1 MRGRIVSDPEI
12 PTGYEDLLQ
21 RPLYAN
27 LATVRPDGA
36 PQSNVMWFEWTG
48 QAIRLTHT
56 KNRQKYR
63 NLEHEPRVA
72 LSIADPDDPLRFLE
86 IRGVV
91 ASIDDDDDTASF
103 YKALQHRYGEDYQV
117 TDADVRV
124 VVTIRPTRFIAVKG
138 GSVQRSVD

>member
-1 MRGRIVSDPEI
+1 
-12 PTGYEDLLQ
+12 
-21 RPLYAN
+21 
-27 LATVRPDGA
+27 
-36 PQSNVMWFEWTG
+36 MWFEWTG
-48 QAIRLTHT
+48 EAIRLTHT

-72 LSIADPDDPLRFLE
+72 LSIADPVDPLRFLE
-86 IRGVV
+86 VRGVV

-103 YKALQHRYGEDYQV
+103 YKSLQHRYGEDYEV

-138 GSVQRSVD
+138 GSVQRTAD

>member
-1 MRGRIVSDPEI
+1 MSERLQI
-12 PTGYEDLLQ
+12 PAGYEDLLQ

-48 QAIRLTHT
+48 DVLRLTHT

-63 NLEHEPRVA
+63 NLQHEPRVA
-72 LSIADPDDPLRFLE
+72 LSIADPDDQLRFLE

-91 ASIDDDDDTASF
+91 ESIADDDETASF
-103 YKALQHRYGEDYQV
+103 YKGLQHRYGENYEI
-117 TDADVRV
+117 TDIDVRV
-124 VVTIRPTRFIAVKG
+124 VVTIRPTRFVAVKG
-138 GSVQRSVD
+138 GSVQH